1 MHSLLTKKQLLNLFT
16 APKIYMSTKTFCDIC
31 QKEITIRGEEITVW
45 SHPLKSYCVKCW
57 AEEKNWPKIHK
68 LTKNKKTS

>member
-1 MHSLLTKKQLLNLFT
+1 
-16 APKIYMSTKTFCDIC
+16 MSTKTFCDIC